1 MIQNNK
7 VIEENKFMSREKVLL
22 LQIVSTLKRLGEDEG
37 LVQKLIE
44 KTKGPKEEMLTGVA
58 EQLTVIRD
66 KYSKDSYG
74 YTAIQE
80 IISDINGDK
89 NVC

>member
-7 VIEENKFMSREKVLL
+7 VIEENKFMSREKVLIF
-22 LQIVSTLKRLGEDEG
+22 QIVSTLKRLGEEEDF
-37 LVQKLIE
+37 VQKLIE
-44 KTKGPKEEMLTGVA
+44 KSKGPKEEMLAGVA

-80 IISDINGDK
+80 IISDINGGK
-89 NVC
+89 NEC

>member
-1 MIQNNK
+1 MRIRLFESFDNPKTYNLK
-7 VIEENKFMSREKVLL
+7 KWVEVD
-22 LQIVSTLKRLGEDEG
+22 STHFSYY
-37 LVQKLIE
+37 I
-44 KTKGPKEEMLTGVA
+44 KEEMLTGVA

-80 IISDINGDK
+80 IISDINGGK